1 MNAVMAMYE
10 DLDSSWNTERDSKAF
25 NVKGGLHQRSVLS
38 PPTICDSNGNYYQR
52 AMSRFGSGI
61 TVCRGLILLAES
73 DESLCEKI
81 IRIKSGLEAK
91 GLKINTGKTK
101 LMFGCSVKDRVEVY
115 VS

>member
-1 MNAVMAMYE
+1 ME
-10 DLDSSWNTERDSKAF
+10 IIT
-25 NVKGGLHQRSVLS
+25 
-38 PPTICDSNGNYYQR
+38 
-52 AMSRFGSGI
+52 RFGSGI